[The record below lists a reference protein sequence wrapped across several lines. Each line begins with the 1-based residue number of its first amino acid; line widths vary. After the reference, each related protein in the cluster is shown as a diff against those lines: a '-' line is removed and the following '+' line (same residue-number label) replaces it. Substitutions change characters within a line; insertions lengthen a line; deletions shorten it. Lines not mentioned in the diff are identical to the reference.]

1 MTDVHVEGL
10 TRADARTKIIELS
23 RNNRN
28 RRFTVEKLTDGKS
41 IEIWT
46 DGKKASLENGEKI
59 KGQDITI
66 HFSSEIN
73 ALNYFDDV
81 IIDLIKKQVLAPE
94 IISPLIDAIVESAHL
109 IPYAQIARKYSQLF
123 KIESSKELPGHSMEF
138 IIKIIRWMCLQE
150 DINYWGKKPDGAKYE
165 GREKP
170 LNFLRDYF
178 IKGKN
183 FRKTLKTHFPRGV

>member
-1 MTDVHVEGL
+1 MVVVRVEGL
-10 TRADARTKIIELS
+10 GRAEARTKIIELS

-28 RRFTVEKLTDGKS
+28 RRFEVEKLADGKT

-46 DGKKASLENGEKI
+46 DGKKASLENGAKI

-66 HFSSEIN
+66 HFSGETN

-81 IIDLIKKQVLAPE
+81 IIDLIQKQVCAPE
-94 IISPLIDAIVESAHL
+94 IISPLIDAIIESAHL
-109 IPYAQIARKYSQLF
+109 IPYDQIVKKYPQLF
-123 KIESSKELPGHSMEF
+123 LIESRKEPPGHKVEF
-138 IIKIIRWMCLQE
+138 IIKIMRWMCLQE

-178 IKGKN
+178 VRGKN